1 MYSFMRHVNMVIMKL
16 TSPQMLASLSILAGL
31 AFLLSTFISSAATG
45 LATRD
50 LNPVLQPIFLPRYR
64 DPGSDNGWSVDHS
77 FFITNTLQQ
86 QSRSSESLLIDVE
99 NYQYNLDFALR
110 SDAWVF
116 QTSLP
121 FIANSSGQLDGMIE
135 NWHDVFGLPE
145 GNRPDYSQDQLQI
158 EYIVDGET
166 LYSQSDSS
174 DGIGDIA
181 LQTGYFPTATTG
193 YFAGL
198 ELPTGSE
205 SDFSGNE
212 AVDIALWMTS
222 EWKIDSEI
230 TTYGLFG
237 ISFPGDGGALEGLV
251 EDKIWVA
258 QLGLEYRFHD
268 AIKGLAQLDYHSQSV
283 TDSDLKAFGNSLQL
297 QLGLSFE
304 NLFENHRLDLFF
316 SEDIQVESAPDIS
329 FGLRLAQSF

>member
-1 MYSFMRHVNMVIMKL
+1 MVIMKL
-16 TSPQMLASLSILAGL
+16 IRPFFLTGL
-31 AFLLSTFISSAATG
+31 IVFVAAPTTRAANG

-64 DPGSDNGWSVDHS
+64 NPGNENGWSVDHS
-77 FFITNTLQQ
+77 FFVTNTLQKE
-86 QSRSSESLLIDVE
+86 SRSDESLIIDVE

-121 FIANSSGQLDGMIE
+121 ITANRSGELDGTIDT
-135 NWHDVFGLPE
+135 WHDLFGLPQA
-145 GNRPDYSQDQLQI
+145 NRPDFPQDQLQI

-166 LYSQSDSS
+166 RYSQKDGS

-181 LQTGYFPTATTG
+181 LQAGYFPTAQTG

-212 AVDIALWMTS
+212 AVDIALWMTK
-222 EWKIDSEI
+222 EWEIDSEVA
-230 TTYGLFG
+230 TYGLLG

-251 EDKIWVA
+251 EDYIWVA

-268 AIKGLAQLDYHSQSV
+268 AIKGLAQLDFHSQWVNS
-283 TDSDLKAFGNSLQL
+283 SDLKAFGNSLQL

-304 NLFENHRLDLFF
+304 NLIQNHRLDLFF
-316 SEDIQVESAPDIS
+316 SEDIQVESAPDIT
-329 FGLRLAQSF
+329 FGMRLAQKF